1 MHSEWK
7 CKVEAFSSIM
17 QIFLFFFL
25 RNLSLRLFMENIVL
39 KHGKETAAS
48 RFHPWIFSGAIHKAP
63 KAADGTLVRVCAG
76 SGDFI
81 CWGYWGNA
89 SIAVR
94 VLSREDVQPTQHF
107 WNERFMQAL
116 AYRHTL
122 GFAHAAESNCFRLV
136 HGEGDGIPGLV
147 CDYYN
152 GVVVAQFH
160 NEGIEQFRTEIQ
172 NGLQHALGSMLKN
185 IVFRSTHEREA
196 GSQEGLIKENGIL
209 YEIDFVKGQKTG
221 FFLDQRLNRALLGS
235 YARDKRV
242 LNTFCYTGGF
252 SLAALKGGAAEVVS
266 VDSSD
271 FALQLL
277 ERNLELNGFKDAG
290 HRSVSADAVQ
300 YMRSVSNDFDII
312 VLDPPAFAKSLKAR
326 HNAIQAYK
334 RINLAALKAIKPGGL
349 LFTFSCSQVVDYE
362 LFRRTVYSAALECGR
377 EIRIVHRLEQSP
389 DHPVSI
395 YHPEGEYLK
404 GLVLHVL

>member
-1 MHSEWK
+1 
-7 CKVEAFSSIM
+7 
-17 QIFLFFFL
+17 
-25 RNLSLRLFMENIVL
+25 MENIAL
-39 KHGKETAAS
+39 KPGKETAAS
-48 RFHPWIFSGAIHKAP
+48 RFHPWIFSGAINKAQRLRE
-63 KAADGTLVRVCAG
+63 GTLVRVSDAR
-76 SGDFI
+76 SNFI

-94 VLSREDVQPTQHF
+94 VLSRTDAEPGQAF
-107 WNERFMQAL
+107 WNERFAGAL
-116 AYRHTL
+116 EYRQTL
-122 GFAHAAESNCFRLV
+122 GFTDSEDSNCFRLI

-147 CDYYN
+147 CDYYD

-160 NEGIEQFRTEIQ
+160 NEGIEHFRTEIQ
-172 NGLQHALGSMLKN
+172 QALEHTLGRRLKN
-185 IVFRSTHEREA
+185 IVFRSTHEREN
-196 GSQEGLIKENGIL
+196 GSQEGVIMENGIR

-235 YARDKRV
+235 YARGKRV

-252 SLAALKGGAAEVVS
+252 SLAALRGGASEVVS

-277 ERNLELNGFKDAG
+277 ERNLELNGLKEAA
-290 HRSVSADAVQ
+290 HQSVSADAVQ

-349 LFTFSCSQVVDYE
+349 LFTFSCSQVVEYE
-362 LFRRTVYSAALECGR
+362 LFRSTVYSAALECGR

-404 GLVLHVL
+404 GLVVHVL